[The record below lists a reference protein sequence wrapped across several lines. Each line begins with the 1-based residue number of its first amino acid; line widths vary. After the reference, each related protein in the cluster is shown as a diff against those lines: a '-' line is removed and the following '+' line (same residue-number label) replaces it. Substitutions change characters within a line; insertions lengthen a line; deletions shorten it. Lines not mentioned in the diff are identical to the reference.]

1 MSPMATWIL
10 LRGLTREGA
19 HWGGFISE
27 FEAAVPG
34 ARVLTLDLPGNGQ
47 LHQLPSPPDVP
58 AMVEQCR
65 SALRRLGI
73 GPPWHLLAMSL
84 GGMVSVAWAQAHP
97 EEVVA
102 QVLVNTSL
110 RPFSRFWQRLRP
122 ANYPALARL
131 LLPGSTP
138 EVWERSVLRLTSNGV
153 HDEVLPQWLALH
165 RAHPVTRSNALRQLL
180 AAARCQAPRRAP
192 VPSLVL
198 ASERDRLVSCACSRA
213 LAAAWQCE
221 LQLHPQAGHDLAL
234 DDAPW
239 LAAQAAGWI
248 ERRGV

>member
-1 MSPMATWIL
+1 MATWIL

-19 HWGGFISE
+19 HWGGFISD

-34 ARVLTLDLPGNGQ
+34 ARVLTLDLPGNGP
-47 LHQLPSPPDVP
+47 LHQEPSPSDVP

-65 SALRRLGI
+65 SDLQRLGI
-73 GPPWHLLAMSL
+73 SPPWHLLAMSL

-97 EEVVA
+97 EEVAA

-122 ANYPALARL
+122 ANYLALARL
-131 LLPGSTP
+131 ILPGSTP
-138 EVWERSVLRLTSNGV
+138 EDWERAVLRLTSNGM
-153 HDEVLPQWLALH
+153 HEDVLPKWLALH
-165 RAHPVTRSNALRQLL
+165 HAHPVTRSNALRQLI
-180 AAARCQAPRRAP
+180 AAARYQAPRRAP
-192 VPSLVL
+192 APTLVL

-239 LAAQAAGWI
+239 LAARAARWMAGG
-248 ERRGV
+248 GV

>member
-1 MSPMATWIL
+1 MTTWIL

-27 FEAAVPG
+27 FEAAVPH
-34 ARVLTLDLPGNGQ
+34 ARVITLDLPGNGP
-47 LHQLPSPPDVP
+47 LHRVESPTDVP
-58 AMVEQCR
+58 AMVGQCR
-65 SALRRLGI
+65 QELQRLGLK
-73 GPPWHLLAMSL
+73 PPWHLLAMSL

-97 EEVVA
+97 EEVTA

-122 ANYPALARL
+122 ANYLTLARL
-131 LLPGSTP
+131 VLPGGTP
-138 EVWERSVLRLTSNGV
+138 EEWESAVLRLTSNGA

-180 AAARCQAPRRAP
+180 AAARFQAPRRAP
-192 VPSLVL
+192 VPTLVL

-213 LAAAWQCE
+213 LAAAWQCR
-221 LQLHPQAGHDLAL
+221 LQTHPQAGHDLAL
-234 DDAPW
+234 DDGPW
-239 LAAQAAGWI
+239 LAARAARWI
-248 ERRGV
+248 ADGAV